1 MVYSSA
7 DASRPDGPMMETI
20 AQVSQ
25 MMDEM
30 GIDSD
35 DLHREG
41 NLSWDSHT
49 IWDKLAFD
57 PHSKT
62 LPRYAEDAFNLDVIL
77 EQLKKLKSEEEC
89 NNKTCE

>member
-1 MVYSSA
+1 MLRAKMGQASFEFFQRTFCLSVNKTLMVYSSA

-49 IWDKLAFD
+49 I
-57 PHSKT
+57 
-62 LPRYAEDAFNLDVIL
+62 
-77 EQLKKLKSEEEC
+77 
-89 NNKTCE
+89 